1 MPEARVG
8 EAREAAAEG
17 ADELIR
23 APDPDADL
31 VARSKKGDIVA
42 FEELVKQHQ
51 RPLFSYVYRMLGNP
65 DEAEEL
71 TQIALVRSW
80 DKLKGFKGDSKF
92 KTWLYRIATNLCI
105 NKVTRKKPTV
115 ELPETLVGPETEEPE
130 AEYRRHQREQ
140 VVRAAIDCLPA
151 EQRSA
156 LMLSVYENMRYSEI
170 AKAMGKS
177 VRAVDS
183 LLFRAKTN
191 LRRNLAAARSKGI
204 V

>member
-8 EAREAAAEG
+8 EAREAAGKEIAG
-17 ADELIR
+17 LKR
-23 APDPDADL
+23 APDPDAEL
-31 VARSKKGDIVA
+31 VARSKKGDLGA
-42 FEELVKQHQ
+42 FEELVKRHQ

-71 TQIALVRSW
+71 TQVALVRSW
-80 DKLKGFKGDSKF
+80 DKLKGFKGNSKF

-105 NKVTRKKPTV
+105 NKVTRRKPTA
-115 ELPETLVGPETEEPE
+115 ELPETLVGPETHEPE
-130 AEYRRHQREQ
+130 AEYRRRQREQ
-140 VVRAAIDCLPA
+140 VVKAAIDCLPA

-156 LMLSVYENMRYSEI
+156 LVLSVYENMRSSEI
-170 AKAMGKS
+170 ARAMGKS

-183 LLFRAKTN
+183 LLFRAKVN
-191 LRRNLAAARSKGI
+191 LRKNLAAARRKGI

>member
-8 EAREAAAEG
+8 EPWKAAGKG
-17 ADELIR
+17 AAGLTR

-31 VARSKKGDIVA
+31 VARSKKGDLGA
-42 FEELVKQHQ
+42 FEELVKRHQ

-71 TQIALVRSW
+71 TQVALVRSW
-80 DKLKGFKGDSKF
+80 DKLKGFKGQSKF

-105 NKVTRKKPTV
+105 NKVTRRKPLT
-115 ELPETLVGPETEEPE
+115 ELNEALPGPESEEPE
-130 AEYRRHQREQ
+130 AEFRRRQREQ

-156 LMLSVYENMRYSEI
+156 LVLSVYENMRYSEI
-170 AKAMGKS
+170 ARAMGKS

-191 LRRNLAAARSKGI
+191 LRHNLASARSKGI

>member
-1 MPEARVG
+1 MPDALDG
-8 EAREAAAEG
+8 EVREATGKEVV
-17 ADELIR
+17 DLKR

-31 VARSKKGDIVA
+31 VARSKKGDLCA
-42 FEELVKQHQ
+42 FEELVRRHQ

-65 DEAEEL
+65 DEAQEL
-71 TQIALVRSW
+71 TQVALVRSW

-105 NKVTRKKPTV
+105 NKVTRRKPTT

-130 AEYRRHQREQ
+130 AEYRRRQREQ
-140 VVRAAIDCLPA
+140 AVRAAIDCLPA

-156 LMLSVYENMRYSEI
+156 LMLSMYDNMRYSEI
-170 AKAMGKS
+170 ARAMGKT

-183 LLFRAKTN
+183 LLFRAKVN
-191 LRRNLAAARSKGI
+191 LRKNLAAARRKGI